1 MEAKNWSCIHNFFS
15 KNDNALTTWQL
26 EVDSKLPRVVKNK
39 SNLPTPVTLLHFI
52 KLLKIILCT
61 FWKLKSNF
69 APPLD
74 LEVTMAFSIL
84 SLVGLLAALAELPF
98 KCLADV
104 PRCDREN
111 PDFTHSPYCLPYDY
125 NLDII
130 PPMDGPLVI
139 NVDIFVFEVSILMP

>member
-1 MEAKNWSCIHNFFS
+1 MHI
-15 KNDNALTTWQL
+15 L
-26 EVDSKLPRVVKNK
+26 E
-39 SNLPTPVTLLHFI
+39 TL
-52 KLLKIILCT
+52 
-61 FWKLKSNF
+61 SNF

-139 NVDIFVFEVSILMP
+139 NVDIFVFEVSMYFDAIRSFRGEDFDLEISEVLKTNIHAKYLWHLTSFFEHFIKH